1 MRTPRHIFVEMSREI
16 RFEKA
21 SSLKYQEAYSF
32 AIGETGEMKEKA
44 GLTPEGEGRKKEEGK
59 RGHIPRTHFQA
70 VFGHIRHILFFKRCF
85 ILTSYVAGP
94 MPTNL

>member
-1 MRTPRHIFVEMSREI
+1 MSREI

-44 GLTPEGEGRKKEEGK
+44 GLTPEGGGGKKK
-59 RGHIPRTHFQA
+59 RESVGTYLGHIFRPFLGT
-70 VFGHIRHILFFKRCF
+70 FGTF
-85 ILTSYVAGP
+85 
-94 MPTNL
+94 